1 MRQKKNLC
9 AHIVGPAQVKRVSGF
24 YSKLDGD
31 KGSHNK
37 EHRKATG
44 GTRDVCAQMCVGVL
58 QALCRKQGESSERWE
73 MSPMDTW
80 EQLCRQRAK
89 STGLL
94 CGTPHLGSM
103 SRAVSAY

>member
-1 MRQKKNLC
+1 M
-9 AHIVGPAQVKRVSGF
+9 KRVRGR

-31 KGSHNK
+31 QGSHNK
-37 EHRKATG
+37 EHRKGCVCT
-44 GTRDVCAQMCVGVL
+44 DVRRCV
-58 QALCRKQGESSERWE
+58 QALCRKEGESSERWE

-94 CGTPHLGSM
+94 CGTPDLGSM
-103 SRAVSAY
+103 SRAVLAY